1 MRPRINKEGR
11 NMKTKISG
19 LLTVC
24 LCLYLIAC
32 KSPTNPSDSTTSVF
46 LPKSGE
52 WTSAISIGRFD
63 FTVSSDST
71 GIPKIL
77 VYFSKTSGSVSTTRE
92 PPWPITNRGFKIETT
107 FSGAQWTFEG
117 TFADSG
123 DKASGTWKFVAVNT
137 ESGSWQASPKS

>member
-1 MRPRINKEGR
+1 
-11 NMKTKISG
+11 MKTKISVF
-19 LLTVC
+19 LTVC
-24 LCLYLIAC
+24 LCLYLTTC
-32 KSPTNPSDSTTSVF
+32 KSPADPSDSSNPVYP
-46 LPKSGE
+46 PKPGE
-52 WTSAISIGRFD
+52 WTATISIGRFD

-71 GIPKIL
+71 GISKIL

-123 DKASGTWKFVAVNT
+123 DKASGTWKFVAANT
-137 ESGSWQASPKS
+137 ESGSWQASSKS